1 MPLSPHL
8 HTLPWSWKITE
19 MGSERKTEEEEEEAG
34 RNGGERKE
42 EMLCSMT
49 MKNTGR
55 RTGDKS
61 EGNKREGEPGHAII
75 CASEEGQRSLSVSL

>member
-1 MPLSPHL
+1 MELENNRDG
-8 HTLPWSWKITE
+8 KRE
-19 MGSERKTEEEEEEAG
+19 KDGGGKEEEEEAG

-61 EGNKREGEPGHAII
+61 EGNKREGEPGHSII